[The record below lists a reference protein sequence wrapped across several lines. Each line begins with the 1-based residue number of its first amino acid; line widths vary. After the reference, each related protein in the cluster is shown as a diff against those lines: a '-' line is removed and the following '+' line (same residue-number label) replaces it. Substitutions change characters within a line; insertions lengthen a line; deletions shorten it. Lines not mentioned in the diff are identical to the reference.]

1 MHSAL
6 KSSNSINIFQ
16 SAKLS
21 CLLKILLVSSVIL
34 SGVWLYYSWKGE
46 GWWGGGGELKG
57 SSFWGT
63 PTKKLQ
69 NLWPVA
75 SKVTILRLRHHQD
88 RQVVIYIDT
97 KLWTSKA
104 LISEKGEITN
114 FILKECGY
122 TVLSLSL

>member
-1 MHSAL
+1 MEFDF
-6 KSSNSINIFQ
+6 IIPE
-16 SAKLS
+16 
-21 CLLKILLVSSVIL
+21 
-34 SGVWLYYSWKGE
+34 KGKDD
-46 GWWGGGGELKG
+46 GGGGGELKG

-97 KLWTSKA
+97 KL
-104 LISEKGEITN
+104 
-114 FILKECGY
+114 
-122 TVLSLSL
+122 